1 MLVKGMFNLRPNW
14 TLVNSLDEDTEVNF
28 VWTQK
33 YTELNPSDMRA
44 TQKEVFNL
52 EASNGYIDTSDMSLL
67 KQAWDKV
74 EGKSRKKI
82 ADYNTDNPPLL
93 NNVRSINKLA

>member
-1 MLVKGMFNLRPNW
+1 M
-14 TLVNSLDEDTEVNF
+14 
-28 VWTQK
+28 
-33 YTELNPSDMRA
+33 
-44 TQKEVFNL
+44 

-93 NNVRSINKLA
+93 NNVRSINNLA